1 MSASWGGIHRCTQG
15 LFVCCLGHIGTPLY
29 IAHSSVTIVLGY
41 FIWKALDNVPL
52 IAGDLPIVRGLN
64 LFFLGLSRRRF
75 KLVVGG
81 LNKKQKLIFRFEI
94 LKFKILKFFK
104 FQILNFEIFKF
115 KFDKNAAS

>member
-1 MSASWGGIHRCTQG
+1 MG
-15 LFVCCLGHIGTPLY
+15 LVGSGVGRVGVYCRRGCVCAC
-29 IAHSSVTIVLGY
+29 
-41 FIWKALDNVPL
+41 
-52 IAGDLPIVRGLN
+52 DLPIVRGLN
-64 LFFLGLSRRRF
+64 LFFLGLSRRRL
-75 KLVVGG
+75 KLIVGG